1 MMTWLTIMPSFAD
14 EGCGDMKQGN
24 REAKALPM
32 RWLLA
37 MGLAVIGVAIC
48 MWVWVKPQA
57 VLDAGTWTDLNEE
70 IESLIAADGKPALL
84 NDNTMPLKGGKGED
98 WGYKQQPAIQ
108 ADVKKNSGI
117 DTGQPDNSGSSET
130 SATSATSP
138 PLVAADEQQ
147 IKKDIKEQANVS
159 GGKETPSQLININ
172 TADASALM
180 TLPGI
185 GPSKAKAI
193 VEYRDKKGAFR
204 RIDDL
209 MKVKGIGK
217 KLMAKIRDKV
227 RIE

>member
-24 REAKALPM
+24 RAAKALPM

-57 VLDAGTWTDLNEE
+57 VLDAGSWTDLNEE

-84 NDNTMPLKGGKGED
+84 NDNTMPLKGGKGGD

-108 ADVKKNSGI
+108 ADMKKNSGI

-130 SATSATSP
+130 SATSP
-138 PLVAADEQQ
+138 PLVATDEQQ

-159 GGKETPSQLININ
+159 GGKETRSQLININ
-172 TADASALM
+172 TADTSALM

-193 VEYRDKKGAFR
+193 VEYRDKKGVFR

>member
-1 MMTWLTIMPSFAD
+1 
-14 EGCGDMKQGN
+14 MKQGN

-130 SATSATSP
+130 SATSATSATSP

-172 TADASALM
+172 TADISALM

>member
-32 RWLLA
+32 CWLLA
-37 MGLAVIGVAIC
+37 MGLAVLGVAIC

-57 VLDAGTWTDLNEE
+57 ALDEGTWTELNEE
-70 IESLIAADGKPALL
+70 IESLIAADGKRALP
-84 NDNTMPLKGGKGED
+84 NDNTTPLKGSKKKD
-98 WGYKQQPAIQ
+98 AGYKQQPAIQ
-108 ADVKKNSGI
+108 ADVKKNSGV
-117 DTGQPDNSGSSET
+117 DTGQPDNSGT
-130 SATSATSP
+130 SATST

-147 IKKDIKEQANVS
+147 NKKDIKEQANVS
-159 GGKETPSQLININ
+159 GGKETSSQLININ
-172 TADASALM
+172 TADASSLT

-193 VEYRDKKGAFR
+193 VEYREKKGAFR
-204 RIDDL
+204 RVDDL

>member
-1 MMTWLTIMPSFAD
+1 MPSFAD

-24 REAKALPM
+24 RAAKALPM

-57 VLDAGTWTDLNEE
+57 VLDAGSWTDLNEE

-84 NDNTMPLKGGKGED
+84 NDNTMPLKGGKGGD

-108 ADVKKNSGI
+108 ADMKKNSGI

-130 SATSATSP
+130 SATSP
-138 PLVAADEQQ
+138 PLVATDEQQ

-159 GGKETPSQLININ
+159 GGKETRSQLININ
-172 TADASALM
+172 TADTSALM

-193 VEYRDKKGAFR
+193 VEYRDKKGVFR